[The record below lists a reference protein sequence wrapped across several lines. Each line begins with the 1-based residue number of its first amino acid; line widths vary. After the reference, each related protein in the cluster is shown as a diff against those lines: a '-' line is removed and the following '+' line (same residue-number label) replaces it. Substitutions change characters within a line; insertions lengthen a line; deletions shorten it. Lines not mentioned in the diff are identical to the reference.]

1 MEYFS
6 NQKISMFVKYLK
18 GLAMDEGGIFTYG
31 HSVYFTAIW
40 YISWLFGI
48 FFPFW
53 YVVSIT
59 IWQSWTAPFGNYQ
72 SQISKSIERFIT
84 TMYYRRF
91 PPI

>member
-31 HSVYFTAIW
+31 HLVYFTAIW

-48 FFPFW
+48 FFPVLVCCINNNLAILDSAVWKLSATDLQF
-53 YVVSIT
+53 
-59 IWQSWTAPFGNYQ
+59 N
-72 SQISKSIERFIT
+72 
-84 TMYYRRF
+84 
-91 PPI
+91 